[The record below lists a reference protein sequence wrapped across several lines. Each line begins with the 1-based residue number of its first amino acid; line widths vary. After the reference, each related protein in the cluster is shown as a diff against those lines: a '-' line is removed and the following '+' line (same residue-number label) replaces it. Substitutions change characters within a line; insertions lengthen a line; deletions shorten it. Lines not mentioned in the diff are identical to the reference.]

1 MVKFIVSEFDVCHKC
16 SDKIRR
22 YFFKQGENVSFTH
35 NISCGSFTI
44 NFGLL

>member
-16 SDKIRR
+16 SDKIR

-44 NFGLL
+44 IFGLL